1 MLLLWLGPQLLF
13 FSAKKKVFLVGF
25 TLHAKMYY
33 ETAMRAVQAD
43 FYNNF
48 ITVICMLNKYDI
60 KIQLE
65 MQRG

>member
-1 MLLLWLGPQLLF
+1 MVRPAIVVLLCK
-13 FSAKKKVFLVGF
+13 KKKVFLVGF